1 MELTLTTAEWSVME
15 RLWDK
20 SPQTGREVV
29 SFLEDTMEWSR
40 STTLTLLTRLEAKGA
55 VGSDSSQGKKLFYP
69 TVERSQVA
77 QQETKAFLDR
87 VYQGSLTM
95 MVSAMTQEAPLSKEE
110 LAELYALLQGMEE

>member
-15 RLWDK
+15 CLWDK

-29 SFLEDTMEWSR
+29 SFLEDAMDWSR

-55 VGSDSSQGKKLFYP
+55 VGSDSTQGKKLFYP
-69 TVERSQVA
+69 TVERNQVA

-110 LAELYALLQGMEE
+110 LAQLYALLQGMEE